1 MEKTRQELFE
11 LVWSMPMTKLSKQ
24 FELSDVGLRK
34 ICIKNQI
41 PLPPQGHWTRKQFGK
56 EDPTPDLPKRNFNP
70 TIKLNDEYKIQFN
83 REISE
88 AKKVAKQLALNPPTT
103 TLRKPDQLN
112 HERCITAYEEVKEF
126 ISSMEAK
133 QSIVKFSSIKDKPPS
148 FPPTNI
154 FSLAYFRSSKEG
166 FPLYATARNAI
177 RAICI
182 ADELFEKL
190 SEKDIEIRF
199 EYDDRSGS
207 TMYAV
212 KDKERLQFQFRE
224 PYTKISRTPSLSR
237 IEKQLHNSA
246 WGSEKIEVTKNVLC
260 INFGWSSY
268 SHKSIKDSGLRL
280 EQQIDNVVDYIVDD
294 LNEKI
299 EDRKQSEIRQREY
312 DRKKHIREFNERIVQ
327 DRKKQLEHALKESK
341 DLESLIRMKL
351 YLKTMKEIFAK
362 LPEEEQA
369 AGMAWISLVKQE
381 LRTIQPVETRI
392 KKIKRAAK
400 KTKKKNKDLWYADL
414 LPEDHDPDFEEEYAQ
429 ELENYIDF

>member
-56 EDPTPDLPKRNFNP
+56 EDPTPDLPKKNFNP

-103 TLRKPDQLN
+103 TLRKPDQLC

-154 FSLAYFRSSKEG
+154 FSLAYFRSSKDG

-190 SEKDIEIRF
+190 SEKAIEIRF

-237 IEKQLHNSA
+237 IEKQLHNYA
-246 WGSEKIEVTKNVLC
+246 WGSEKIEVQSFSLSSRQTPKSFCKNRC
-260 INFGWSSY
+260 
-268 SHKSIKDSGLRL
+268 
-280 EQQIDNVVDYIVDD
+280 
-294 LNEKI
+294 
-299 EDRKQSEIRQREY
+299 
-312 DRKKHIREFNERIVQ
+312 RIC
-327 DRKKQLEHALKESK
+327 RSNGRNRTRRARCH
-341 DLESLIRMKL
+341 
-351 YLKTMKEIFAK
+351 FA
-362 LPEEEQA
+362 
-369 AGMAWISLVKQE
+369 
-381 LRTIQPVETRI
+381 
-392 KKIKRAAK
+392 
-400 KTKKKNKDLWYADL
+400 
-414 LPEDHDPDFEEEYAQ
+414 
-429 ELENYIDF
+429 